1 MRILKGRREGLLIDA
16 TSVQYEVEAGI
27 ATITLTREAALN
39 AMDRP
44 MRQELRRALE
54 AAQDPAVRAVILTGA
69 GRAFSV
75 GQDLAELT
83 RDYQSAG
90 PQLARLIYDEWAPLV
105 RAVRDLPKPVIA
117 AVNGTAAGGGLSLA
131 LACDVRLGEPRTAL
145 LAAFVNVGLVPDS
158 GAAHML
164 VRMVGLSRAMALVL
178 RGEPLPA
185 VEAERWG
192 LLAEVAADADAMRA
206 RARAWAERFAAG
218 PPLAYGAIKQVMHEA
233 ADEAFEHVV
242 DAEARRQDL
251 LGRSEDHREAIA
263 AFLEKRRPA
272 FRAR

>member
-1 MRILKGRREGLLIDA
+1 M
-16 TSVQYEVEAGI
+16 VHYETDGGI
-27 ATITLTREAALN
+27 ATITLAREAALN

-44 MRQELRRALE
+44 MRQELRRAL
-54 AAQDPAVRAVILTGA
+54 AAAEDPTIRAVILTGA

-83 RDYQSAG
+83 RDYQATG

-105 RAVRDLPKPVIA
+105 RAVRELPKPVIA

-131 LACDVRLGEPRTAL
+131 LACDVRLGEPRTAF

-164 VRMVGLSRAMALVL
+164 VRMLGLSRAMALVL
-178 RGEPLPA
+178 RGEPLA
-185 VEAERWG
+185 AADAERWG
-192 LLAEVAADADAMRA
+192 LLADVAPDVETMRA

-218 PPLAYGAIKQVMHEA
+218 PPLAYGAIKRVMHEA
-233 ADEAFEHVV
+233 ADGAFEHVV
-242 DAEARRQDL
+242 DAEARLQDV

-263 AFLEKRRPA
+263 AFLEKRRPTY
-272 FRAR
+272 RGT